1 MTTPYLSVLFFC
13 RLQLCS
19 QAELDILQGRQKVFT
34 GVIETN
40 DGGTVGTAG
49 QDFSDGDITGNLHW
63 YFKNVVIVP

>member
-1 MTTPYLSVLFFC
+1 M
-13 RLQLCS
+13 
-19 QAELDILQGRQKVFT
+19 FT